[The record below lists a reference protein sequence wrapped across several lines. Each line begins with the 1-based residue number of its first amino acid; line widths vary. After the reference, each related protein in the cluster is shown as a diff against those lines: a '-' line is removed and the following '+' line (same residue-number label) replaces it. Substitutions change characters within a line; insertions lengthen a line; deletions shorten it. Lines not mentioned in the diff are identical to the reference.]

1 MMKKSEI
8 LVVEDGTL
16 AVFPVTFEEHKEEL
30 QSDIKAE
37 VVPMKLLVLSLNY
50 SFLLS
55 YVHWKVLSGSNIVAI
70 ENHNFLSDY
79 KFKFFLGDSI
89 NLVLQEI
96 WLAITSQISKDPQ
109 IIL

>member
-1 MMKKSEI
+1 MSVVMKKSEI

-50 SFLLS
+50 SFLLG
-55 YVHWKVLSGSNIVAI
+55 YVHRKVLSGSNIVAI
-70 ENHNFLSDY
+70 ENHNILSSY
-79 KFKFFLGDSI
+79 KFKIF
-89 NLVLQEI
+89 
-96 WLAITSQISKDPQ
+96 
-109 IIL
+109 